1 MSSFET
7 ATGSLYVGE
16 SAEGNEHI
24 ENPEGLYS
32 HAVFIA
38 ENAALVFKSG
48 IGRYYP
54 VGDESFG
61 YEDGT
66 VRYFPYRNETT
77 VEVAYSPDTDD
88 LTRVHEEVEIE
99 FASVDGDLF
108 IRSQNEITA
117 YAPNYLIVNDE
128 VYEHGQLFM
137 RDDGSSD
144 QDAFL
149 GLEAVDGDAV
159 YVENLRTGF
168 RVPKAYDDVADC
180 VENDEHNGTLRV
192 HESDDTMET
201 VANALK

>member
-7 ATGSLYVGE
+7 ATGALYVGE

-32 HAVFIA
+32 HAVFVT
-38 ENAALVFKSG
+38 EHAALVFKMS
-48 IGRYYP
+48 IGGYYP
-54 VGDESFG
+54 VGNDSFE
-61 YEDGT
+61 YEDDT

-88 LTRVHEEVEIE
+88 LTKVHDEVEIE
-99 FASVDGDLF
+99 FAFVDGDLF

-117 YAPNYLIVNDE
+117 YAPNYLIVDGE

-137 RDDGSSD
+137 RGDGSSD
-144 QDAFL
+144 RDAFL
-149 GLEAVDGDAV
+149 GLEPVDGDVV

-168 RVPKAYDDVADC
+168 RVPKAYDDVADR
-180 VENDEHNGTLRV
+180 VENDEHNGALRV
-192 HESDDTMET
+192 HESDDTMEA